1 MAKTRTIYVC
11 QECGHKLPRWEG
23 KCSECNKWNSIVE
36 ELEVPVHK
44 AAMMPLAKEAPM
56 SITQVSMEKEERLKT
71 KISEFDRILGG
82 GIVSGS
88 VILVGGEPGIGKST
102 LLLQVSNALS
112 QGGDNVL
119 YVSGEESTRQTK
131 LRADR
136 LGANSKDLYLVNE
149 TNLDTILE
157 YMDKSS
163 PRVAVIDSIQV
174 LYRSDIASSPGS
186 VSQVRECAAQLTS
199 FAKAKGT
206 SIFLVGHVTK
216 DGSIAGPRVLEHIVD
231 TVLYFEGERHH
242 NYRIL
247 RAVKNRFGSTNEI
260 GIFEMSSS
268 GLIEVENPSELF
280 LMERPLDVSGS
291 VVVPCI
297 EGTRPILVELQALVS
312 PTNFGLPRRRT
323 TGLDYNRVALILA
336 VLEKRVGLGLAAQ
349 DVFVNVAGGLKI
361 TEPSTDLG
369 VAVAVYSSLK
379 EIPAKRNEVVL
390 GEIGL
395 AGEVRGVTQV
405 QNRILEAERIGFKR
419 CILSK
424 TNLKGLKSKGDME
437 IIGIETV
444 KEAIEAAI

>member
-1 MAKTRTIYVC
+1 MAKSKTIYVC

-23 KCSECNKWNSIVE
+23 KCPECNKWNSIVE
-36 ELEVPVHK
+36 ELVVQPHK
-44 AAMMPLAKEAPM
+44 AVKSPLLKEAPKP
-56 SITQVSMEKEERLKT
+56 ITEVDIEKEERLKT
-71 KISEFDRILGG
+71 GISEFDRIMGG

-102 LLLQVSNALS
+102 LLLQVSNILS
-112 QGGDNVL
+112 KEGANVL
-119 YVSGEESTRQTK
+119 YVCGEESIKQTR

-136 LGANSKDLYLVNE
+136 LGTSSKYLYLVNE
-149 TNLDTILE
+149 TNLEMILE
-157 YMDKSS
+157 YMDKYS
-163 PRVAVIDSIQV
+163 PKVVVIDSIQV

-186 VSQVRECAAQLTS
+186 VSQVRECAAPLTS
-199 FAKAKGT
+199 FAKANGV

-268 GLIEVENPSELF
+268 GLVEVENPSELF

-297 EGTRPILVELQALVS
+297 EGTRPILVELQALVT
-312 PTNFGLPRRRT
+312 PTNFGLPRRMT

-336 VLEKRVGLGLAAQ
+336 VLEKRVGLGLQAQ
-349 DVFVNVAGGLKI
+349 DVFVNIAGGLKI

-369 VAVAVYSSLK
+369 VAVAVYSSFK
-379 EIPAKRNEVVL
+379 EIPVKRDQVVL

-405 QNRILEAERIGFKR
+405 HNRILEAGRIGFKR

-424 TNLKGLKSKGDME
+424 GNLKGLKYKGDMD
-437 IIGIETV
+437 IIGVETV
-444 KEAIEAAI
+444 REAIEAAV